1 MVLSSIRRVQAVVI
15 KDLHSEIRTRYGITA
30 LLLFVVTTVALVVFS
45 AADEPMAPPI
55 VSAIIWVLMCFTAMT
70 GLGRGFVS
78 EEERGTS
85 LFLRLNSTP
94 LAVYAGKLVINM
106 IMAVVTNLLGVSL
119 LFWFV
124 TSATVGSWVLLL
136 VTVVVGSI
144 GLAIVLTI
152 ISALVAKT
160 GSRSPLLPVLSFP
173 VLVPLLMLGTK
184 ATLFA
189 LAGMDI
195 SEMQGNVQLILT
207 YSGLVLVASVLLFD
221 IIWSD

>member
-1 MVLSSIRRVQAVVI
+1 MVLSSIRKVQAVII

-30 LLLFVVTTVALVVFS
+30 LLLFVVTTVALVVLS

-94 LAVYAGKLVINM
+94 LAVYTGKLIMNM
-106 IMAVVTNLLGVSL
+106 IMAVVTNLLGVGL

-124 TSATVGSWVLLL
+124 TNVGVGSWMLLL

-144 GLAIVLTI
+144 GLATVLTI

-173 VLVPLLMLGTK
+173 ILVPLLMLGTRT
-184 ATLFA
+184 TLFA
-189 LAGMDI
+189 LAGMGTSD
-195 SEMQGNVQLILT
+195 MLGNLQLILAYT
-207 YSGLVLVASVLLFD
+207 GLVLVASVLLFE